1 MDLFGLTP
9 RKIPLPQGE
18 KVRGPMLFRRLLL
31 STLVLLASIG
41 GPSLAQYQQQQRQDD
56 LGIMSSPQSGQQS
69 SPSMG
74 GQVQQVNPLQT
85 PQVQSPTITNN
96 PDYPR
101 QPIFVPS
108 PYFPYQQF
116 PGQQFQGQLPQQGGR
131 QQGANQNPG
140 QTPAQPGS
148 EQRGRGAFT
157 APGVTRDLSL
167 ERNEFQDFI

>member
-1 MDLFGLTP
+1 
-9 RKIPLPQGE
+9 
-18 KVRGPMLFRRLLL
+18 MLFRRLLL
-31 STLVLLASIG
+31 STLVLLASTG
-41 GPSLAQYQQQQRQDD
+41 GPSHAQYQQQQRQDD

-108 PYFPYQQF
+108 PYLPYQQF
-116 PGQQFQGQLPQQGGR
+116 PGQIPQQGGR
-131 QQGANQNPG
+131 QQGINQNQG
-140 QTPAQPGS
+140 
-148 EQRGRGAFT
+148 
-157 APGVTRDLSL
+157 
-167 ERNEFQDFI
+167 